1 MELTVGSSF
10 LFHKSQKRLAA
21 WQQKDRWI
29 AVYCHPSNQC
39 TQAQIS
45 CSPAS
50 ETQVQIGAALPQI
63 DHHKLKLMLLPSLW
77 WLE

>member
-1 MELTVGSSF
+1 MELTLGSSF
-10 LFHKSQKRLAA
+10 LFHKPQKGLAA

-29 AVYCHPSNQC
+29 AIYCYPSNQS

-50 ETQVQIGAALPQI
+50 ETQVQIRAALPRI
-63 DHHKLKLMLLPSLW
+63 NHHKLQLMLLPSLS